1 VAREGVG
8 PPTTSLFRQRS
19 TKDSFYIRERCLR
32 SYEFDGQFRRDW
44 RDPPSCWSGLT
55 QRHTCALLR
64 EVACLSFGSTPK
76 DRRGKAFGIK
86 FSFRNT
92 LPDGGSLAGYWAI
105 AFRSRYELRPAGP
118 LRAAFAVS
126 ASFKK
131 FEGLLDSRPDSRLCR
146 HLRSPATTKTNQD
159 RRRIMSTRARYQFG
173 CLTRRKRIRAADVWQ
188 FRFYETIAE
197 GRRCRRSR
205 MIGTLAQY
213 PTRTD
218 ILRVVERLRLRI
230 NLKHR
235 FAMPVTLGFHN
246 AKLAILALCSGP
258 PRHRKAGGPSVSLA
272 KLIDDYLDEAHRDNP
287 GTGCAFSA
295 LAPEIARSDKQTRAL
310 TSEQVRNDIQL
321 IAGLLPGKDKSRAR
335 SRAIL
340 TFSALV
346 GAMSLA
352 RRIDEGLS
360 REILETVGQFLKN
373 SVVNQCL

>member
-1 VAREGVG
+1 
-8 PPTTSLFRQRS
+8 
-19 TKDSFYIRERCLR
+19 
-32 SYEFDGQFRRDW
+32 
-44 RDPPSCWSGLT
+44 
-55 QRHTCALLR
+55 
-64 EVACLSFGSTPK
+64 
-76 DRRGKAFGIK
+76 
-86 FSFRNT
+86 
-92 LPDGGSLAGYWAI
+92 
-105 AFRSRYELRPAGP
+105 
-118 LRAAFAVS
+118 
-126 ASFKK
+126 
-131 FEGLLDSRPDSRLCR
+131 
-146 HLRSPATTKTNQD
+146 
-159 RRRIMSTRARYQFG
+159 
-173 CLTRRKRIRAADVWQ
+173 
-188 FRFYETIAE
+188 
-197 GRRCRRSR
+197 

-218 ILRVVERLRLRI
+218 ILRVVERQRLRI

-352 RRIDEGLS
+352 RAVSHEGLS